1 MEEKEVI
8 RESIVILKEEIGQ
21 ISTSFYQRRDSEAYR
36 ALNKLIEKM
45 LDFMKKLGTI
55 TNKYTEM
62 MNLILT
68 EAVKALQNKDGVL
81 IADLLKYDL
90 DEILNQINVEL

>member
-8 RESIVILKEEIGQ
+8 RESIVILKEEIEQ

-55 TNKYTEM
+55 TDKYTEM

-68 EAVKALQNKDGVL
+68 EALKALQNKDGVL